1 MADPD
6 TLKEENRYA
15 ALDQDALRGDEGIG
29 KRAPF
34 GCPECGGV
42 LWEQDDGELLRFR
55 CRIGHAYA
63 AETLLEAQTQNLDTA
78 LLVALRALEERATLA
93 KRVRDRLSAKGNE
106 ASASRYDEVIEESE
120 RNANVIRAVLAG
132 QSEAA

>member
-42 LWEQDDGELLRFR
+42 L
-55 CRIGHAYA
+55 
-63 AETLLEAQTQNLDTA
+63 
-78 LLVALRALEERATLA
+78 
-93 KRVRDRLSAKGNE
+93 
-106 ASASRYDEVIEESE
+106 
-120 RNANVIRAVLAG
+120 
-132 QSEAA
+132 